1 MSPVL
6 LPFRTALCFAGV
18 SLASML
24 LTAPARAD
32 DPPTVN
38 ITVTEKGCEPM
49 NLSVA
54 AGKTLFLIKNA
65 SKRAIEWE
73 ILQGYMVVE
82 ERENIIPGFVQ
93 KLTATLEAG
102 DYGMTCGLLNNP
114 KGSLKVTAKT
124 GALLRPVLPRL
135 AMAGN

>member
-1 MSPVL
+1 
-6 LPFRTALCFAGV
+6 
-18 SLASML
+18 ML
-24 LTAPARAD
+24 LCLRTPLCLAGASLISALLALPALAD
-32 DPPTVN
+32 EPPTVN
-38 ITVTEKGCEPM
+38 ITITEKGCEPM
-49 NLSVA
+49 NLSVT

-114 KGSLKVTAKT
+114 KGALKVTAKT
-124 GALLRPVLPRL
+124 GALTEPSLPRL
-135 AMAGN
+135 AAAGD

>member
-1 MSPVL
+1 ML
-6 LPFRTALCFAGV
+6 LNLRTAFCLAGASLV
-18 SLASML
+18 SFVA
-24 LTAPARAD
+24 TAPARAD
-32 DPPTVN
+32 DPPAVN
-38 ITVTEKGCEPM
+38 ITITEKGCEPM
-49 NLSVA
+49 NLSVT

-73 ILQGYMVVE
+73 ILQGNMVVE

-114 KGSLKVTAKT
+114 KGALKVTAKT
-124 GALLRPVLPRL
+124 GALTRPALPRL
-135 AMAGN
+135 AASED

>member
-1 MSPVL
+1 ML
-6 LPFRTALCFAGV
+6 LSLRTAACFAGA
-18 SLASML
+18 SLAAAAFNA
-24 LTAPARAD
+24 APARAD

-38 ITVTEKGCEPM
+38 ITITDKGCEPM
-49 NLSVA
+49 NLSVTS
-54 AGKTLFLIKNA
+54 GKTLFLIKNA

-114 KGSLKVTAKT
+114 KGALKVTAKT
-124 GALLRPVLPRL
+124 GALTRPALPRL
-135 AMAGN
+135 ADAVD

>member
-1 MSPVL
+1 MLSCLRTSLCLAGASLISAL
-6 LPFRTALCFAGV
+6 LAL
-18 SLASML
+18 
-24 LTAPARAD
+24 PARAD
-32 DPPTVN
+32 EPPTVN
-38 ITVTEKGCEPM
+38 ITITEKGCEPM
-49 NLSVA
+49 NLSVT

-114 KGSLKVTAKT
+114 KGALKVTAKT
-124 GALLRPVLPRL
+124 GALTKSSLPRL
-135 AMAGN
+135 AAAGD

>member
-1 MSPVL
+1 MRLSPPTL
-6 LPFRTALCFAGV
+6 LRLAAAAIVPAL
-18 SLASML
+18 LA
-24 LTAPARAD
+24 APARAD

-38 ITVTEKGCEPM
+38 ITVTATGCEPA
-49 NLSVA
+49 NLTVT

-65 SKRAIEWE
+65 SARAIEWE
-73 ILQGYMVVE
+73 ILKGYMVVE

-114 KGSLKVTAKT
+114 KGSLKVTART
-124 GALLRPVLPRL
+124 GALPMQGTPRL
-135 AMAGN
+135 AAAGH